1 MRDLLSAE
9 IFDVLFYEEKDRVS
23 LNSKR
28 EYSALSFRLS
38 SKNAR
43 FICDGKN
50 IEAPSGSICYVPMGA
65 EYKRTCE
72 KDELIVFH
80 FNESF
85 PVKNEIVVFESKN
98 PEKYKILF
106 VKAEKIWSEK
116 ESGYRYKVASL
127 FYEILSELTRE
138 GMLLTKNTDSDVAK
152 AIDIIEKNFNNDDF
166 RTEKIS
172 EFLYISETF
181 LRRKFK
187 KHIGKSPKQYL
198 DDRRIEEAKKLLESG
213 YFSQK
218 EIAGKCGFSDVKYF
232 RTAFKTATG
241 MKIKD
246 FIKKSET

>member
-1 MRDLLSAE
+1 M
-9 IFDVLFYEEKDRVS
+9 
-23 LNSKR
+23 
-28 EYSALSFRLS
+28 
-38 SKNAR
+38 
-43 FICDGKN
+43 
-50 IEAPSGSICYVPMGA
+50 
-65 EYKRTCE
+65 
-72 KDELIVFH
+72 
-80 FNESF
+80 
-85 PVKNEIVVFESKN
+85 VFESKN

-116 ESGYRYKVASL
+116 ESGYRYKAASL

>member
-1 MRDLLSAE
+1 MHDLLSAE
-9 IFDVLFYEEKDRVS
+9 IFDVLFYKEKARIS
-23 LNSKR
+23 LNRKR
-28 EYSALSFRLS
+28 EYSALSFRLY

-43 FICDGKN
+43 FIYNGEN

-80 FNESF
+80 FKELF
-85 PVKNEIVVFESKN
+85 PVKNEIVVFESEDT
-98 PEKYKILF
+98 EKYRTLF
-106 VKAEKIWSEK
+106 EKAEKIWSEK
-116 ESGYRYKVASL
+116 ESGYRYKAASL

-138 GMLLTKNTDSDVAK
+138 GMLLSENTDSDVAK
-152 AIDIIEKNFNNDDF
+152 AIDIIEQNFNNSDF

-172 EFLYISETF
+172 ESLYISETF

-187 KHIGKSPKQYL
+187 KHTGKSPKQYL
-198 DDRRIEEAKKLLESG
+198 NERRIEEAKKLLESG

-232 RTAFKTATG
+232 RRAFKTATG

-246 FIKKSET
+246 YMLSL

>member
-85 PVKNEIVVFESKN
+85 PVKNEIVVFESK
-98 PEKYKILF
+98 
-106 VKAEKIWSEK
+106 
-116 ESGYRYKVASL
+116 ESGYRYKAASL

-152 AIDIIEKNFNNDDF
+152 AIDIIEQNFNNADF
-166 RTEKIS
+166 RTEEIS
-172 EFLYISETF
+172 EALYISETF

-246 FIKKSET
+246 YMFSL

>member
-9 IFDVLFYEEKDRVS
+9 LFDVLFYKEKARVS
-23 LNSKR
+23 LNRKR

-43 FICDGKN
+43 FIYNGKN

-85 PVKNEIVVFESKN
+85 PVKSEIVVFESKDT
-98 PEKYKILF
+98 EKHRTLF
-106 VKAEKIWSEK
+106 EKAEMIWNAK
-116 ESGYRYKVASL
+116 EIGYRYKAASL

-138 GMLLTKNTDSDVAK
+138 GMLLSNNTDMDVAK
-152 AIDIIEKNFNNDDF
+152 AIDIIEQNFNNADF
-166 RTEKIS
+166 RTEEIS
-172 EFLYISETF
+172 EALYISETF

-187 KHIGKSPKQYL
+187 KHTGKSPKQYL
-198 DDRRIEEAKKLLESG
+198 NERRIEEAKKLLESR

-246 FIKKSET
+246 YMFSL